1 MVGRKRDKSQTRK
14 ALLESALELISEKG
28 YLGAT
33 TREIAMR
40 AGVSEITLFRHFSS
54 KERLFE
60 QMLKQHT
67 FLPRLKDLIPALQS
81 LSIEDALFE
90 IGVSFFN
97 TLKERQGL
105 VRIMLSEINLYP
117 EKIRQ
122 IYTRFIEEMVDTLA
136 GFFRSQQSRGVIRD
150 FDAKTGARIFLG
162 MVFSFFQSEVI
173 LQGKRIGPERVKKT
187 LRRYVDIFLKGVM
200 V

>member
-1 MVGRKRDKSQTRK
+1 
-14 ALLESALELISEKG
+14 
-28 YLGAT
+28 
-33 TREIAMR
+33 
-40 AGVSEITLFRHFSS
+40 
-54 KERLFE
+54 
-60 QMLKQHT
+60 
-67 FLPRLKDLIPALQS
+67 QS